1 MWSEGSDSREQSGR
15 TWGLRSGLL
24 KDHIKTS
31 TQQERNLD
39 FYFKCVWAS
48 LDFCGSGGGAVKE
61 RLYDVL
67 AF

>member
-1 MWSEGSDSREQSGR
+1 MWSEGGDSKQQSGC
-15 TWGLRSGLL
+15 TWSLRSGLL
-24 KDHIKTS
+24 KDHVKTS

-61 RLYDVL
+61 GLYDVL
-67 AF
+67 TF